1 MYQINENL
9 SSSIKDNILSGLTVA
24 LALVP
29 EAIAFS
35 FVAGVEPI
43 VGLYSAFIIGL
54 ITSIV
59 GGRPGMISGATGA
72 IAVVVVELVLSKG
85 IEYLFAAVILMGI
98 LQVLAGVLRLGKFIR
113 LVPHPVMIG
122 FVNGLA
128 TIIFISQFEQFK
140 VGDKWITGSELFI
153 MIGLIVLTMLIIKF
167 FPKIT
172 KAVPSTLVAIITV
185 TLLVKFMNINTKTVG
200 DLASISGGF
209 PKFHIPNVSFNVE
222 LIKTI
227 LPYSLIM
234 ATIGLIE
241 SLMTMSLIDET
252 THTRGHGNRECMGQ
266 GFANIVTGFFG
277 GMGGCAM
284 IGQSMLN
291 IQSGGTR
298 RASGITAALSLLVF
312 ILFGS
317 NLISMIPISALVG
330 IMFVV
335 VIGTFEWSTVNI
347 LNKIPKSDALV
358 ILVVSVVTVFT
369 NLAISVAIGIILSAL
384 VFAWN
389 KGKKITARTILEED
403 GTKIYVLDGPLFFGS
418 TKNFSEL
425 FKVNKDPQNVVIDF
439 LNSHVHDY
447 SAIEAINSLTSKY
460 LSKGKEI
467 HLKHLSP
474 ECRELLRNA
483 EKIVEV
489 NIVEDP
495 NYHVAT
501 DLLA

>member
-1 MYQINENL
+1 MYELNQKMD
-9 SSSIKDNILSGLTVA
+9 SSLKDNILSGLTVA

-35 FVAGVEPI
+35 FVAGVEPL
-43 VGLYSAFIIGL
+43 VGLYTAFIIGL
-54 ITSIV
+54 ITSIF

-72 IAVVVVELVLSKG
+72 IAVVVVELVISNG
-85 IEYLFAAVILMGI
+85 IEYLFAAAILMGL
-98 LQVLAGVLRLGKFIR
+98 LQILAGVLKLGKFIR

-128 TIIFISQFEQFK
+128 MVIFISQFEQFK
-140 VGDKWITGSELFI
+140 VGHEWITGSELYI
-153 MIGLIVLTMLIIKF
+153 MIGLILLTMVIIKF

-185 TLLVKFMNINTKTVG
+185 TLLVNFLNISTKTVG
-200 DLASISGGF
+200 DLATISGGL
-209 PKFHIPNVSFNVE
+209 PKFHIPNVPFN
-222 LIKTI
+222 LDFIMTI
-227 LPYSLIM
+227 LPYSIIM

-252 THTRGHGNRECMGQ
+252 TETRGHGNKECIGQ
-266 GFANIVTGFFG
+266 GLANIVCGFFG

-298 RASGITAALSLLVF
+298 RASGITASLSLLAF

-317 NLISMIPISALVG
+317 DLISMIPISALVG

-335 VIGTFEWSTVNI
+335 VIATFEWSSFYM
-347 LNKIPKSDALV
+347 LNKIPKSDAFI

-369 NLAISVAIGIILSAL
+369 NLAVSVAIGIILSAL

-389 KGKKITARTILEED
+389 KGKKTSAETTIEED
-403 GTKIYVLDGPLFFGS
+403 GTKVYILSGPLFFGS
-418 TKNFSEL
+418 TKNFLDL
-425 FKVNKDPQNVVIDF
+425 FSINEDPDKVIIDF
-439 LNSHVHDY
+439 LHSHVHDH
-447 SAIEAINSLTSKY
+447 SAIAAIDSLTSRY
-460 LSKGKEI
+460 ENNGKEI
-467 HLKHLSP
+467 HLRHLSP
-474 ECRELLRNA
+474 ECKKLLRNA
-483 EKIVEV
+483 EEIVEV
-489 NIVEDP
+489 NILEDP
-495 NYHVAT
+495 HYHVAT
-501 DLLA
+501 DSLA